1 MSRVRAISIR
11 RAATSFTLVALLAG
25 GMVGATELYKWTDK
39 NGIVHYS
46 DTAPQGADSAQR
58 VRLAGTEGPVAV
70 ADPAEKKTEP
80 APAAASKPAEPP
92 PAAVPD
98 TPENR
103 KRLCEQSHAALDLLR
118 SKFQVAD
125 STGKPLDAKTRADRT
140 AEASQNV
147 ASYCQ
152 NPG

>member
-11 RAATSFTLVALLAG
+11 RVAASFALAALLAG
-25 GMVGATELYKWTDK
+25 GMACATELYKWTDK

-58 VRLAGTEGPVAV
+58 VRLAGAEGPV

-80 APAAASKPAEPP
+80 APAADAGKPAEPA
-92 PAAVPD
+92 PAALPD

-103 KRLCEQSHAALDLLR
+103 KRLCEQSRAQLDLLQ

-140 AEASQNV
+140 AEASQSV

>member
-1 MSRVRAISIR
+1 MSRVRVVSIR
-11 RAATSFTLVALLAG
+11 RASASFALAALLAG
-25 GMVGATELYKWTDK
+25 GFASATELYKWTDK
-39 NGIVHYS
+39 NGVVHYS
-46 DTAPQGADSAQR
+46 DTAPQDADSAQR
-58 VRLAGTEGPVAV
+58 VRLAGTEAPV
-70 ADPAEKKTEP
+70 ADPAEKKPESAPADAAKPVEP
-80 APAAASKPAEPP
+80 APTAL
-92 PAAVPD
+92 PD

-103 KRLCEQSHAALDLLR
+103 KRLCEQSRAALDLLQ

-140 AEASQNV
+140 AAASQSV